1 MVKHPD
7 KKMLWG
13 YFSINGP
20 GLLVPVEGM
29 INSKAYLQIIER
41 KVCRELSDLHTC
53 AIFQQDFASCHK
65 AKMITNCF
73 KKMKITVLDWPGN
86 LPDLN
91 PIENLWSIVKNCLRK
106 MDCTNKIKLIQ
117 SVIQA

>member
-1 MVKHPD
+1 M
-7 KKMLWG
+7 
-13 YFSINGP
+13 
-20 GLLVPVEGM
+20 
-29 INSKAYLQIIER
+29 
-41 KVCRELSDLHTC
+41 SDLHSR

-73 KKMKITVLDWPGN
+73 KKMKVTVLDWPGN

-91 PIENLWSIVKNCLRK
+91 PIENLCSVIKNRLRK

-117 SVIQA
+117 SVIHVWFHDKEIKQFCKKMVLSMKKRVKLVVENKGGRISY